1 MSWGSS
7 MSQHSCRPSDGA
19 EADMNAEHLFR
30 FQTLDI
36 YRAARE
42 LAQRVHCARIR
53 DRELRDQATRAS
65 KSCFLCLCEGLP
77 NEGAA
82 MRHKYFVEARNS
94 LAEAVG
100 AVDLAAAIGVVR
112 EEDADA
118 IQALGSRVRR
128 MLTALLR

>member
-1 MSWGSS
+1 MKDS
-7 MSQHSCRPSDGA
+7 
-19 EADMNAEHLFR
+19 NLFR
-30 FQTLDI
+30 FQQLDV

-42 LAQRVHCARIR
+42 LARLVHVARIR

-82 MRHKYFVEARNS
+82 MRGKYFTEARNS
-94 LAEAVG
+94 LCEAIG
-100 AVDLAAAIGVVR
+100 AIDLAAAIAVIR
-112 EEDADA
+112 EEDAKA
-118 IQALGSRVRR
+118 IQALGLRVRR

>member
-1 MSWGSS
+1 MKT
-7 MSQHSCRPSDGA
+7 
-19 EADMNAEHLFR
+19 ENLFR
-30 FQTLDI
+30 FQNLDC
-36 YRAARE
+36 YRVARE
-42 LAQRVHCARIR
+42 LAQRVHTARIR

-82 MRHKYFVEARNS
+82 LRHKYFVEARNS
-94 LAEAVG
+94 LAETVG

-112 EEDADA
+112 EDDADA
-118 IQALGSRVRR
+118 VQALGSRLRR

>member
-1 MSWGSS
+1 MK
-7 MSQHSCRPSDGA
+7 D
-19 EADMNAEHLFR
+19 ENLFR
-30 FQTLDI
+30 FQALDI
-36 YRAARE
+36 YQVARE
-42 LAQRVHCARIR
+42 LAQRVHAARIR

-94 LAEAVG
+94 LAETVG

-112 EEDADA
+112 EEDAAA

>member
-1 MSWGSS
+1 
-7 MSQHSCRPSDGA
+7 
-19 EADMNAEHLFR
+19 MNAEHLFR

-53 DRELRDQATRAS
+53 DRELRDQATRAA

-94 LAEAVG
+94 LAETVG

-112 EEDADA
+112 EEDAET

>member
-1 MSWGSS
+1 MSTS
-7 MSQHSCRPSDGA
+7 A
-19 EADMNAEHLFR
+19 AAFTEVDMKTENLFR
-30 FQTLDI
+30 FQNLDC
-36 YRAARE
+36 YRVARE
-42 LAQRVHCARIR
+42 LAQRVHTARIR

-82 MRHKYFVEARNS
+82 LRHKYFVEARNS
-94 LAEAVG
+94 LAETVG

-112 EEDADA
+112 EDDADA
-118 IQALGSRVRR
+118 VQALGSRLRR